1 MQKLIAISL
10 LLLPIVAHAFKNE
23 PDGFRGIAWDDDQI
37 LHAEYLEQTDQDGA
51 YTTYKRNDDSMKIGG
66 AELSSVSYGFKDG
79 KFVMVIIRTEPG
91 FNSALIDAFKEQF
104 GSGKKANRYIDNYI
118 WDGDKTKINL
128 ECNSV
133 RSTCKATL
141 LSTKGFNEY
150 IATQKKKAKGAAAD
164 F

>member
-1 MQKLIAISL
+1 MKFLIAL
-10 LLLPIVAHAFKNE
+10 MMLLPLTAYAFKNE
-23 PDGFRGIAWDDDQI
+23 PEGFRGIAWDDDQI

-51 YTTYKRNDDSMKIGG
+51 YTTYKRKDDSMKIGG

-91 FNSALIDAFKEQF
+91 NNSAFIAAFREQF
-104 GSGKKANRYIDNYI
+104 GSGKKPNRYIDNYI

-150 IATQKKKAKGAAAD
+150 IATQKRNAKGAAAD